1 MFIRWGRASYGG
13 FNKKLEELARRM
25 NSKHDSDDENEE
37 EDEFGVAE
45 RDGIQIRSEYIDMAH
60 IISGTLLELP

>member
-1 MFIRWGRASYGG
+1 
-13 FNKKLEELARRM
+13 M

-60 IISGTLLELP
+60 ITIWGTIVELP